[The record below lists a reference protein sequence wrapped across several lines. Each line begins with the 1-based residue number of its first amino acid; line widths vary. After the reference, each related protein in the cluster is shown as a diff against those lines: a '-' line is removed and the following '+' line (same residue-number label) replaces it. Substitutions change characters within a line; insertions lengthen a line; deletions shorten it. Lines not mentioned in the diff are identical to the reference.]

1 MDASTAPQPSHSI
14 AGMSGDGISEQG
26 GAAAAQ
32 GEVARPGHWPV
43 FRDPRFLQLLRHW
56 AENRAGLM
64 MPRAALDPVA
74 IRACLPHIWLAQYL
88 PDEDGFVFR
97 LAGEGVNEA
106 WGTNITGKRPAQ
118 FMPPASAA
126 TAGQIYRRIL
136 LTPAVHVGYRRI
148 EPAERQE
155 KGAERLVLPL
165 SDAGGGPWGIIGM
178 SLYHFNPLTQAGLP
192 PSVGR
197 DVTYYA
203 CAGLP
208 AEAP

>member
-1 MDASTAPQPSHSI
+1 
-14 AGMSGDGISEQG
+14 MSGQGDG
-26 GAAAAQ
+26 GAAE
-32 GEVARPGHWPV
+32 GEMARPGAWPV

-56 AENRAGLM
+56 AAGRSAEAQDGRPALV

-74 IRACLPHIWLAQYL
+74 IRACLAHIWLAQYL
-88 PDEDGFVFR
+88 PDQDSFVFR

-106 WGTNITGKRPAQ
+106 WGTNITGKRPDE

-165 SDAGGGPWGIIGM
+165 SDAAGGPWGIIGM
-178 SLYHFNPLTQAGLP
+178 SLYHFNPVTQAGLP
-192 PSVGR
+192 PYVGR

>member
-1 MDASTAPQPSHSI
+1 
-14 AGMSGDGISEQG
+14 MSGQDDR
-26 GAAAAQ
+26 GAVE
-32 GEVARPGHWPV
+32 GEVAEPGRWPV

-56 AENRAGLM
+56 AENRRSVDGKPGLM

-74 IRACLPHIWLAQYL
+74 IRACLAHIWLAQYL
-88 PDEDGFVFR
+88 PDEDDFIFR
-97 LAGEGVNEA
+97 LAGERVNEA
-106 WGTNITGKRPAQ
+106 WGASITGKRTDE

-126 TAGQIYRRIL
+126 TARQIYRRIL

-155 KGAERLVLPL
+155 KGAERLVVPL
-165 SDAGGGPWGIIGM
+165 SDGAGGPWGIVGM
-178 SLYHFNPLTQAGLP
+178 SLYHFNPVTQANLP

-197 DVTYYA
+197 DVTYYP

-208 AEAP
+208 AETP